1 METILILDVDF
12 SENMFN
18 LASQVGGMP
27 GIWRPDGA
35 NNVLERRFWLHF
47 LGSVICSGTFL
58 GIQK

>member
-1 METILILDVDF
+1 METILILDVNF

-27 GIWRPDGA
+27 GIRWPDGA
-35 NNVLERRFWLHF
+35 NYFLERRFWLHF
-47 LGSVICSGTFL
+47 LGSVICSEIFL